1 MLEALIVA
9 ALFAQTPQ
17 LTVALRPQEPFT
29 VGWQGYPTDQ
39 FRWWCDGAIV
49 KNFTAAELTKGT
61 TVLSPETE
69 FVEISA
75 TVPGLPE
82 GSHSCAVSSYTAFME
97 LAGIA
102 DKKSVPI
109 PLLVGNEARTPIS
122 LRVIVTVVIK

>member
-9 ALFAQTPQ
+9 ALFSQTPQ
-17 LTVALRPQEPFT
+17 LTVALRPQEAFQ
-29 VGWQGYPTDQ
+29 VGWQGYPTDS

-49 KNFTAAELTKGT
+49 KNFTPEELTKGT

-75 TVPGLPE
+75 AVPGLPE
-82 GSHSCAVSSYTAFME
+82 GTHSCAVSSYTAFME

-102 DKKSVPI
+102 DKTSAPI
-109 PLLVGNEARTPIS
+109 PLLVGTESRTPIG
-122 LRVIVTVVIK
+122 LKVIVTVTIK